1 MSIPDLAVSNVV
13 GLFSKEFIEEYSRG
27 FSELE
32 LFYDF
37 ITAKPTYYI
46 CLIRQPCF
54 SDALAEV
61 EIPVTV

>member
-1 MSIPDLAVSNVV
+1 VV
-13 GLFSKEFIEEYSRG
+13 GLFSKEFIEEYSGR

-46 CLIRQPCF
+46 CLIGQPCF

-61 EIPVTV
+61 EIPVMPV